1 MRFSVLGSGSR
12 GNATMV
18 SAGSTT
24 ILIDAG
30 FSGREIAA
38 RLEATGQQ
46 PGRISAI
53 VLTHEH
59 GDHTRGAGVF
69 ARSHGTPLYM
79 TAGTRDA
86 CGRLLKGSETVHLY
100 RPGFPVTVDE
110 LEIEPF
116 ITVHD
121 AREPVAVAVSHPAT
135 GLRVGIAT
143 DMGRPGAQAKHALAG
158 CDALVMESNHDRE
171 MLWAAAYPAAVKSRI
186 ASSHG
191 HLSNQAA
198 ARLALE
204 LLSPRLCVVVLAH
217 LSEETNT
224 PALARSVME
233 KALRRNGYKGRIL
246 VAASD
251 RPTPLLDLAE
261 LRARNR
267 PAQLSLFGT
276 GPEPPPAARE

>member
-18 SAGSTT
+18 ATGSTS

-30 FSGREIAA
+30 FSGRELAA
-38 RLEATGQQ
+38 RLEAV
-46 PGRISAI
+46 GRTPDQIAAI

-69 ARSHGTPLYM
+69 ARAHGTPLYM
-79 TAGTRDA
+79 TGGTREA
-86 CGRLLKGSETVHLY
+86 CRRLLKGTETVHVY
-100 RPGFPVTVDE
+100 RPGYPVTLED

-121 AREPVAVAVSHPAT
+121 AAEPVAVAVSDVAT
-135 GLRVGIAT
+135 GLRLGIAT
-143 DMGRPGAQAKHALAG
+143 DMGRPGVQAKHALGG
-158 CDALVMESNHDRE
+158 CDALVIESNHDAE
-171 MLWAAAYPAAVKSRI
+171 MLWAAPYPTAVKSRI
-186 ASSHG
+186 ASSQG

-198 ARLALE
+198 ADLALE
-204 LLSPRLCVVVLAH
+204 LLGPRLSAIVLAH

-233 KALRRNGYKGRIL
+233 RALRRKGYEGQVL

-251 RPTPLLDLAE
+251 RPTPLVDLAE
-261 LRARNR
+261 LRERNR
-267 PAQLSLFGT
+267 PAQLSLF
-276 GPEPPPAARE
+276 

>member
-1 MRFSVLGSGSR
+1 
-12 GNATMV
+12 MV
-18 SAGSTT
+18 TAGSTT
-24 ILIDAG
+24 ILVDAG
-30 FSGREIAA
+30 FSGRELGA
-38 RLEATGQQ
+38 RLVAAGRQ
-46 PGRISAI
+46 PGHVSAI

-79 TAGTRDA
+79 TAGTREA
-86 CGRLLKGSETVHLY
+86 CRRLLKGSETVHVY

-121 AREPVAVAVSHPAT
+121 AREPVAVAVSQPET
-135 GLRVGIAT
+135 GLRLGIAT
-143 DMGRPGAQAKHALAG
+143 DLGRPGVLAKHALGG
-158 CDALVMESNHDRE
+158 CDALVIESNHDRE
-171 MLWAAAYPAAVKSRI
+171 MLWAASYPTAVKSRI

-198 ARLALE
+198 ARLAVE
-204 LLSPRLCVVVLAH
+204 LLSARLSVVVLAH

-233 KALRRNGYKGRIL
+233 RALRRRGYKGQVL
-246 VAASD
+246 VAGSEH
-251 RPTPLLDLAE
+251 PTPLMDLAE
-261 LRARNR
+261 LRARVR
-267 PAQLSLFGT
+267 PAQLSLF
-276 GPEPPPAARE
+276 